1 MAIPTDYVFIMLDN
15 KPLFAP
21 LIVEQFSF
29 TINLPFLLMKTFL
42 SFQDNF
48 QNESS
53 YLTGS
58 SATTMMQQEQIVT
71 VRILNLNSANM
82 IINVK

>member
-1 MAIPTDYVFIMLDN
+1 
-15 KPLFAP
+15 
-21 LIVEQFSF
+21 
-29 TINLPFLLMKTFL
+29 MKKFL

-71 VRILNLNSANM
+71 VRILNLIAQ
-82 IINVK
+82 I